1 LKLSHLLEDIRQ
13 FFACCG
19 EKDEQKFDLLLNIF
33 RSLVINQ
40 KPVQVF
46 IDTCSYLKSD
56 PKLLLEMIKEHEMKL
71 ILPMIIFKE
80 INNLKDNSKDANVKT
95 QSKKVLFMIETLTD
109 LKLIYF
115 DKENNQPFHSEK
127 FVDNDDIFIGCV
139 AFYYGEK
146 KSNIFV
152 VSNDTGVR
160 SQAKQFF
167 ESAKVCSIEEF
178 QLMNK

>member
-1 LKLSHLLEDIRQ
+1 LSKI
-13 FFACCG
+13 
-19 EKDEQKFDLLLNIF
+19 FDD
-33 RSLVINQ
+33 NQ

-80 INNLKDNSKDANVKT
+80 INNLKDNSKDVNVKT
-95 QSKKVLFMIETLTD
+95 QSKKVLFIIETLTD

-167 ESAKVCSIEEF
+167 ESTKVCSIEEF